1 LGYPIVMKVV
11 GPVHK
16 SDVGG
21 VVLNVKDEETVAKE
35 FERMIKIQD
44 TTAILMQ
51 PMLSGIEL
59 FAGVSFE
66 PKFGHLILCGLGGI
80 FIEVLKDAQSGLA
93 PLTAEDGKAMIEK
106 LNGYQIL
113 QGVRGQAG
121 IPIDQFAEVVAG
133 LSRLVAVA
141 PEIKELDLNPLLA
154 SPQKVVAVDARI
166 RIEK

>member
-1 LGYPIVMKVV
+1 MKVV

-21 VVLNVKDEETVAKE
+21 VVLNVKDDETVAKE
-35 FERMIKIQD
+35 FERMIQIKD

-59 FAGVSFE
+59 FAGVNYE

-80 FIEVLKDAQSGLA
+80 FIEVLKDVQSGLA

-106 LNGYQIL
+106 LNGYKIL
-113 QGVRGQAG
+113 EGVRGQAG

-141 PEIKELDLNPLLA
+141 PEIKEMDLNPLLA